1 MIMEFIAF
9 ILAIIFVS
17 IVSFWLTGTMYGLI
31 HRPAIYFPI
40 SLATKMAAA
49 AVLGI
54 WFFGI
59 GGIILATLI
68 FNSQMMKRQD
78 YNRWPTI
85 FTGVIISLLCTFA
98 IYFSAIYLAWGIL
111 D

>member
-1 MIMEFIAF
+1 MEFIAF
-9 ILAIIFVS
+9 LLANGFVS
-17 IVSFWLTGTMYGLI
+17 IASFWLTGMLYGMI

-78 YNRWPTI
+78 YDRWPTI